1 MIVFKNRR
9 NTMSN
14 EMIVK
19 ELNILVNNIRKE
31 KIEELSDF
39 DMFEIQMCFDVPLR
53 QIADFTEDEG
63 NVLDGMSW

>member
-1 MIVFKNRR
+1 
-9 NTMSN
+9 
-14 EMIVK
+14 MIVK

-53 QIADFTEDEG
+53 QIADFDEDES
-63 NVLDGMSW
+63 NILEGMSW

>member
-39 DMFEIQMCFDVPLR
+39 DMFEIQMYFDVPLR
-53 QIADFTEDEG
+53 QIADFDEDEG
-63 NVLDGMSW
+63 NILEGMSW